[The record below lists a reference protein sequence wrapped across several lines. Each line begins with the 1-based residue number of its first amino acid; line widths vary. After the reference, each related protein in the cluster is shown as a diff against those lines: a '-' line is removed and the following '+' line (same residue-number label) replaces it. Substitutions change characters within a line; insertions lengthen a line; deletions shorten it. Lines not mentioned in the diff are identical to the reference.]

1 MTEFE
6 TASLALM
13 ELNIWVVAI
22 VGGLQC
28 LLIGGGITAMLW
40 ANWVRSKQ
48 QDENSAALR
57 ELIEEGREQ
66 RRESSEALSTLIE
79 ETGESRAAF
88 RDFIEES
95 KKERRESGEAWRKF
109 IEEGWEQCRES
120 SEALRLT
127 VAQGRESTEAL
138 QVLLQ
143 RQ

>member
-1 MTEFE
+1 MTEFQA
-6 TASLALM
+6 ASLALM
-13 ELNIWVVAI
+13 ELNIWFVAI

-57 ELIEEGREQ
+57 ELIEE
-66 RRESSEALSTLIE
+66 
-79 ETGESRAAF
+79 
-88 RDFIEES
+88 S

-109 IEEGWEQCRES
+109 IEEGWEQRRES

>member
-13 ELNIWVVAI
+13 ELNIWFVAI

-66 RRESSEALSTLIE
+66 RRESSEAL
-79 ETGESRAAF
+79 
-88 RDFIEES
+88 
-95 KKERRESGEAWRKF
+95 
-109 IEEGWEQCRES
+109 
-120 SEALRLT
+120 RLT